1 MPLTKA
7 ELKAEQKRN
16 AKREKRKEAI
26 KKAQSEIVEDESNAA
41 KARELELK
49 RILKE
54 QRNAAILLAKIAASE
69 AAANV
74 RAENFIKEA
83 LETIAAFAFDFDNKS
98 MSMKAFAYLMKIN
111 PEIKA
116 KISTLLMSWKC
127 VCPNFDADP
136 LMLEYMLIE
145 NADLYIPDLYE
156 KQKSCSFAVVSIIN
170 EFPVLDTR
178 SESLINNDAT
188 FYIVQNN
195 SVFKC
200 DHRSATEAMDAGA
213 MHFGDPF
220 PFFNYS
226 ALDAE
231 AVREV
236 IENFGAL
243 YRSH

>member
-26 KKAQSEIVEDESNAA
+26 EQAQIKIVEDESNAA
-41 KARELELK
+41 KARELEQK
-49 RILKE
+49 RILEE

-116 KISTLLMSWKC
+116 TISTLLMSWKR
-127 VCPNFDADP
+127 VCPNVDP
-136 LMLEYMLIE
+136 LMLEDMLIE

-156 KQKSCSFAVVSIIN
+156 KKKSCSFAVVSIIN

-188 FYIVQNN
+188 FYIVQKN

-220 PFFNYS
+220 PFFNYA

-231 AVREV
+231 AAREV